1 MFASELVERSMWYPT
16 ILGFLVVIFAVALF
30 CGSIWLLLGT
40 NLGARLGFLISFTA
54 VTGFGV
60 VLTLLWLTTA
70 SPLNTIKGRIPEW
83 RVIEV
88 AESPAD
94 AKTVEIHN
102 IEGDGTQVGKAK
114 QADVK
119 AAVDAALITQ
129 EEVIAEGP
137 LPEDANKFARFAD
150 VNEYTITNT
159 YEIGGS
165 NPNPLNFELKHEPLF
180 AVAEFCAVEDLG
192 QPFYVPPPLE
202 PNCADTSDENAETGF
217 MVLERD
223 LGSIRVPPLVAF
235 GSTTLLFILGLCL
248 LHWRERDE
256 QEAEQRAVA
265 ETAIAPIPEPVKV

>member
-1 MFASELVERSMWYPT
+1 MFASEFLEKTMWYPT
-16 ILGFLVVIFAVALF
+16 ILGFLVVFFALALF
-30 CGSIWLLLGT
+30 VGSIWLLLGT
-40 NLGARLGFLISFTA
+40 NLGARLGFLVSFTA

-83 RVIEV
+83 KVVEI
-88 AESPAD
+88 AKTPAD
-94 AKTVEIHN
+94 AKTVEIRN
-102 IEGDGTQVGKAK
+102 IEEKGTQVGKAK

-119 AAVDAALITQ
+119 AAVDAALIKK

-137 LPEDANKFARFAD
+137 LPEDANKFALFGD
-150 VNEYTITNT
+150 VSEYTITNT
-159 YEIGGS
+159 YELGGGI
-165 NPNPLNFELKHEPLF
+165 PNPLNFELKHKPLF

-202 PNCADTSDENAETGF
+202 PNCADPSDESAETGF
-217 MVLERD
+217 LVMERD

-256 QEAEQRAVA
+256 QEAEQRAA
-265 ETAIAPIPEPVKV
+265 GTTLEPVPAKV

>member
-1 MFASELVERSMWYPT
+1 MFASEFLEKTMWYPT

-30 CGSIWLLLGT
+30 VGSIWLLLGT
-40 NLGARLGFLISFTA
+40 NLGARLGFLVSFTA

-83 RVIEV
+83 KVVEI
-88 AESPAD
+88 ADSPGD
-94 AKTVEIHN
+94 AKTTAVRN
-102 IEGDGTQVGKAK
+102 IEEKGTQVGKAK

-137 LPEDANKFARFAD
+137 LPEDANKFALFQN
-150 VNEYTITNT
+150 VNQYTITNT
-159 YEIGGS
+159 LELGGGT
-165 NPNPLNFELKHEPLF
+165 PNPLNFEFKHKPLL
-180 AVAEFCAVEDLG
+180 AVVEFCAVKDLN

-202 PNCADTSDENAETGF
+202 PDCADPSDENAESGF

-223 LGSIRVPPLVAF
+223 LGSIRVPPMVAF
-235 GSTTLLFILGLCL
+235 GGTTLLFILGLCL
-248 LHWRERDE
+248 LHWREKDE
-256 QEAEQRAVA
+256 QDAEQRAA
-265 ETAIAPIPEPVKV
+265 STALAPVPAKV

>member
-1 MFASELVERSMWYPT
+1 MFASEFLEKTMWYPT

-30 CGSIWLLLGT
+30 CGSIYLLLAT

-60 VLTLLWLTTA
+60 ILTLLWLTTA

-83 RVIEV
+83 KVVEIAESPTDAKTPEIRNIEV
-88 AESPAD
+88 A
-94 AKTVEIHN
+94 
-102 IEGDGTQVGKAK
+102 GTLVGKAK

-119 AAVDAALITQ
+119 AAVDAALITR

-137 LPEDANKFARFAD
+137 LPEDANKFARFDD
-150 VNEYTITNT
+150 VNAYTITNT

-165 NPNPLNFELKHEPLF
+165 NPNPLNFEIKHKPLF

-192 QPFYVPPPLE
+192 QPFYVPPPLD
-202 PNCADTSDENAETGF
+202 PNCADPSDENVESGF

-235 GSTTLLFILGLCL
+235 GGTTLLFILALCL
-248 LHWRERDE
+248 LHWREKDE
-256 QEAEQRAVA
+256 QVAEQRAA
-265 ETAIAPIPEPVKV
+265 STALAPVPAKV